1 MSDVKLQGDW
11 VIIEGSTLKA
21 ETWDFNLD
29 SASRRKKDSD
39 PKIPRRALVHDR
51 NDGLTINY
59 NKDYPGGVSI
69 KGITQVDE
77 LRGQTLSVD
86 RIQSKDPNQELTIES
101 KINASQGLVV
111 NGNVANRTIRTIT
124 IDGDTILAKTV
135 SKTSSGVQEFVLDL
149 VKEVLQLRK
158 DVAALKEKAG
168 IR

>member
-29 SASRRKKDSD
+29 SASRRKADSD
-39 PKIPRRALVHDR
+39 PNIPRRALVHDR

-69 KGITQVDE
+69 RGETQVEE
-77 LRGQTLSVD
+77 LSGQTLSID
-86 RIQSKDPNQELTIES
+86 KIQSKDPNQELMIGS
-101 KINASQGLVV
+101 KINAQQGLVV
-111 NGNVANRTIRTIT
+111 ARVKMHRTINSIT

-135 SKTSSGVQEFVLDL
+135 SRTSSGVRESVLDL
-149 VKEVLQLRK
+149 VKEVNQLRK

-168 IR
+168 IK